1 MLRRRLVRVSIPIAL
16 LFVGVTS
23 CQKETDFTA
32 STSPGTQDTIPTL
45 PSVPAV
51 SYTNY
56 TIPAGAQYCEQEH
69 FETIATQGIAFTVLF
84 DSSAVYATKNPA
96 NQADINKLY
105 GFSDNR
111 AHHHSFSAR
120 FGWRWYNNRLTLHGY
135 IYNDSLREYK
145 ELGAVA
151 IGKPAQCAILV
162 QKTQYAFILNGD
174 TTTMRRTAKTE
185 RAEGYRLY
193 PYFGGDEYAPHKI
206 TIRIK
211 DEAAPKG

>member
-1 MLRRRLVRVSIPIAL
+1 MLRKRIARVSIPIAL
-16 LFVGVTS
+16 LFWGITS
-23 CQKETDFTA
+23 CQKETDFAAGA
-32 STSPGTQDTIPTL
+32 SLQPQDTIPSL
-45 PSVPAV
+45 PSTPAV
-51 SYTNY
+51 SYTGY

-84 DSSAVYATKNPA
+84 DSSAVYTTKDPA

-120 FGWRWYNNRLTLHGY
+120 FGWRWYEHKLTLHGY
-135 IYNDSLREYK
+135 IYNDSIREYK

-151 IGKPAQCAILV
+151 IGKPVRCAILV
-162 QKTQYAFILNGD
+162 QKDRYAFVLNND
-174 TTTMRRTAKTE
+174 TTRMRRTSKTD

-193 PYFGGDEYAPHKI
+193 PYFGGDEYAPHTI

-211 DEAAPKG
+211 EETGGG